1 MRRLGLLVVVAL
13 ALSAC
18 GGSSTADQG
27 YDPAASSAALTEAGW
42 TAASGQGMSPLA
54 GGKQL
59 GWLDATSPAG
69 VKVSLQ
75 FLESSKKAT
84 EELAAIH
91 NGAGD
96 VKADPGFDGATIGNV
111 LVFVRPNGHQRL
123 PGGVVE
129 SLGGLLVTTKQAGS
143 RY

>member
-13 ALSAC
+13 ALSGC

-27 YDPAASSAALTEAGW
+27 YDPAASTAALTEAGW

-75 FLESSKKAT
+75 FLESSTKAT

-96 VKADPGFDGATIGNV
+96 VEADPGFNGATIGNV
-111 LVFVRPNGHQRL
+111 LVFVRPNGHQAL
-123 PGGVVE
+123 PSVVVA
-129 SLGGLLVTTKQAGS
+129 SLGGLLVTAKKAGS